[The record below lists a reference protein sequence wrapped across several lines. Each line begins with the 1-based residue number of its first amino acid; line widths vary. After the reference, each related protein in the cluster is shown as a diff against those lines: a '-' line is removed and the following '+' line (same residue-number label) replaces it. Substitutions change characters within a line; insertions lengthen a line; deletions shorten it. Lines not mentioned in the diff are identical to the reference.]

1 VEPFVGDL
9 ADPTSLA
16 GLCDGVDTV
25 LHLAGHIS
33 DDPGTCERV
42 NAHGTEALVE
52 QALAQGVSR
61 LIYVSSAAVYGWA
74 VHRGANEDEVT
85 PAPATPVSRSRVRA
99 ERAILDVGGIVLRP
113 LFVYGDGDTRFV
125 PVVLRALRR
134 LPFLIDRGEARIS
147 VVCVDD
153 LAAAI
158 AALAIIPGSGVSGAF
173 HVSDGRPVAFR
184 DLAKCLSQAVAVRL
198 PRWSLPYPQAH
209 LVMRAGAG
217 RSSGMGVWSESV
229 AHRLFLVARDH
240 YYDSS
245 AIWNLT
251 GLQPG
256 QPLEGRVG
264 DLARWYGDLARHA
277 RREGPEELTRK
288 STIVGAA

>member
-1 VEPFVGDL
+1 
-9 ADPTSLA
+9 
-16 GLCDGVDTV
+16 
-25 LHLAGHIS
+25 
-33 DDPGTCERV
+33 
-42 NAHGTEALVE
+42 
-52 QALAQGVSR
+52 
-61 LIYVSSAAVYGWA
+61 VYGWA
-74 VHRGANEDEVT
+74 VHRGATEDEVT

-158 AALAIIPGSGVSGAF
+158 SALATIPGSGVSGAF
-173 HVSDGRPVAFR
+173 HISDGRPVAFR
-184 DLAKCLSQAVAVRL
+184 DLVQCLSQAVAVRL
-198 PRWSLPYPQAH
+198 PRWSLPYPLAR

-217 RSSGMGVWSESV
+217 HSGGLGVWSESV

-245 AIWNLT
+245 AIWSLT

-256 QPLEGRVG
+256 QPLEGRVE
-264 DLARWYGDLARHA
+264 DLARWYGDRARYA
-277 RREGPEELTRK
+277 RQEGPEEPTGTQRLWGLRE
-288 STIVGAA
+288 GR